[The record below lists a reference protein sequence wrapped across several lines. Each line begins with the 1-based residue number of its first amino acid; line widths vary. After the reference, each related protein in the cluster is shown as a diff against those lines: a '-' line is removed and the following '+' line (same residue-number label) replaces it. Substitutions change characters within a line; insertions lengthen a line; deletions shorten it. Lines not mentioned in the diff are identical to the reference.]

1 MLSLFMF
8 TLPAMDIPAWRYT
21 QKSPLHGRD
30 KEIQS
35 WILLGI
41 RTLCR
46 VLYGSPLFLGLAQ
59 SSALQSLG
67 SLPTSFEADT
77 TPTVGTQLFS
87 IRRYHR
93 HILSK
98 LRYPTTQTHLLLLF
112 HDYLSQRGS
121 PQGVSPKVGIQCEKG
136 GKKRV

>member
-1 MLSLFMF
+1 MGVH
-8 TLPAMDIPAWRYT
+8 TR
-21 QKSPLHGRD
+21 SPPHGRD
-30 KEIQS
+30 KEIRS
-35 WILLGI
+35 WILLVI
-41 RTLCR
+41 RTLC
-46 VLYGSPLFLGLAQ
+46 LLFLGLAQ

-93 HILSK
+93 HMLSR

-112 HDYLSQRGS
+112 HDYVSQRGS
-121 PQGVSPKVGIQCEKG
+121 PKG
-136 GKKRV
+136 GRGSRNTVRERGEKRV